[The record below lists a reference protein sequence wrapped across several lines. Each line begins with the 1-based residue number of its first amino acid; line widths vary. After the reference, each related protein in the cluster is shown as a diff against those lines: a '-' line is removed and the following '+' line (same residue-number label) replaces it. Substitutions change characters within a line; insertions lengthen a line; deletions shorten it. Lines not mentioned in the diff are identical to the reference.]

1 MSNAYAIRGGADK
14 PDTKTFGRWTRPAL
28 IAIAAV
34 CAVVLVGR
42 FGAVP
47 LMEIRHVV
55 VRSDVPLTDEQVL
68 SISGI
73 QGTEHWYTL
82 RAAVIEK
89 RLEAN
94 LLIRRALV
102 QKVFPDTVQMTVWGR
117 QPVALV
123 LAESTGRSLP
133 VLVDGEGT
141 VFKVGTTSAEVDLPV
156 ISGLVLGETSLGAEL
171 PRAYGS
177 LFSDMKTLRERSPSL
192 FSLVSEIRIVPTA
205 AGSGVPTSRADFD
218 LLVYLTNSPVPV
230 RVSGGIDETMV
241 KYTLMVLDLLS
252 KQGVLKDIQEL
263 DFRSGDV
270 VYRLHAPGVVAA
282 QNAPGAVAEDAPIT
296 VAGMNAPG
304 TVAGADAPGAVAAPA
319 ARGTGAET
327 APGTVDLTK
336 GG

>member
-1 MSNAYAIRGGADK
+1 MSNAYAIRGGAGK
-14 PDTKTFGRWTRPAL
+14 PDAKPFGRWTRAAL
-28 IAIAAV
+28 ISLAAV
-34 CAVVLVGR
+34 CAVVLAAR

-68 SISGI
+68 AISGI
-73 QGTEHWYTL
+73 QGSEHWYSL

-94 LLIRRALV
+94 PLIRRALV
-102 QKVFPDTVQMTVWGR
+102 QKVFPDTVRMTVWGR

-123 LAESTGRSLP
+123 LAESAGRSLP

-177 LFSDMKTLRERSPSL
+177 LFADLKTLRERNPSL
-192 FSLVSEIRIVPTA
+192 FSLVSEIRIVPTVGGA
-205 AGSGVPTSRADFD
+205 GVPASTADFD
-218 LLVYLTNSPVPV
+218 LLLYLTNSPVPV
-230 RVSGGIDETMV
+230 RISGGVDDSLL

-270 VYRLHAPGVVAA
+270 VYRLSAPGTVAVNAPGVAAAPSAPGAVAA
-282 QNAPGAVAEDAPIT
+282 SNAPGAVAVDAPIT
-296 VAGMNAPG
+296 VTG
-304 TVAGADAPGAVAAPA
+304 TTARSTGADN
-319 ARGTGAET
+319 ARGTGAD
-327 APGTVDLTK
+327 VK

>member
-156 ISGLVLGETSLGAEL
+156 ISGLVLGETSLGARL

-177 LFSDMKTLRERSPSL
+177 LFADMKILRERSPSL
-192 FSLVSEIRIVPTA
+192 FSLVSEIRIAPI
-205 AGSGVPTSRADFD
+205 AGASGVPASSADFD
-218 LLVYLTNSPVPV
+218 LLLYLTNSRVPI
-230 RVSGGIDETMV
+230 RVSGGIDENLL

-270 VYRLHAPGVVAA
+270 VYRLHAPSVVAA
-282 QNAPGAVAEDAPIT
+282 TDAPFT
-296 VAGMNAPG
+296 VAGASVPGTTAANAPG
-304 TVAGADAPGAVAAPA
+304 TAAANARSAGADA
-319 ARGTGAET
+319 
-327 APGTVDLTK
+327 K

>member
-14 PDTKTFGRWTRPAL
+14 PDAKTFGRWTRPAL
-28 IAIAAV
+28 IALAAV
-34 CAVVLVGR
+34 CAVVLAGR

-73 QGTEHWYTL
+73 QGTEHWYSL

-94 LLIRRALV
+94 PLVRRALV
-102 QKVFPDTVQMTVWGR
+102 QKAFPDTVRMTVWGR

-123 LAESTGRSLP
+123 LAESAGRSLP
-133 VLVDGEGT
+133 VLVDGEGI
-141 VFKVGTTSAEVDLPV
+141 VFKLGTTSAEVDLPV
-156 ISGLVLGETSLGAEL
+156 ISGLLLGETSLGAQL

-177 LFSDMKTLRERSPSL
+177 LFADMKTLRERSPSL
-192 FSLVSEIRIVPTA
+192 FSLVSEVRVVPTSGA
-205 AGSGVPTSRADFD
+205 SGVPASSADFD
-218 LLVYLTNSPVPV
+218 LLLYLTNSPVPV
-230 RVSGGIDETMV
+230 RISGGIDENLL

-270 VYRLHAPGVVAA
+270 VYRLHAPGAVAA
-282 QNAPGAVAEDAPIT
+282 HDAPGAVVVDAPIT
-296 VAGMNAPG
+296 VAGASAPGAAAANAPG
-304 TVAGADAPGAVAAPA
+304 TGADV
-319 ARGTGAET
+319 
-327 APGTVDLTK
+327 K